1 MKKSCR
7 CIHCQHCI
15 HVFEPLADGHSKIVG
30 LFTIC
35 NKNKEFENK
44 LATGAWYNGNRF
56 SLLEKYEKNHFDKRQ
71 CKDFLHTPYPE
82 SYYCLL
88 PLGFRLVK
96 KFRALKFDED
106 LHKRKMKDRML
117 SDDNVM
123 GIHI

>member
-1 MKKSCR
+1 MVIVLLYWKKC
-7 CIHCQHCI
+7 
-15 HVFEPLADGHSKIVG
+15 
-30 LFTIC
+30 
-35 NKNKEFENK
+35 
-44 LATGAWYNGNRF
+44 
-56 SLLEKYEKNHFDKRQ
+56 EKNHFDKRQ

-82 SYYCLL
+82 SHYCLL

-117 SDDNVM
+117 SDDIVC